1 VPPARVA
8 GDDTQAAARAGAIAD
23 ELVDTAGPVTVR
35 AGGEAI
41 GYHEITGQVTRDLAR
56 SELVAIPVTALLLV
70 FIFGSVVAAL
80 IPLTVGVVSILVT
93 MGILRLLSAVT
104 DVSVFAMNLR
114 RQLPTL
120 AENLK
125 AQFGMVAEQVTSLN
139 LAASRGSSENQR
151 VRTLREGVAQVRQ
164 ALEIAATQT
173 KERHAVKDDKGSD
186 DTNADGS
193 GEQT

>member
-1 VPPARVA
+1 MKTL
-8 GDDTQAAARAGAIAD
+8 DDALLHLQRIHGIVEQYAIA
-23 ELVDTAGPVTVR
+23 VKRNQPA
-35 AGGEAI
+35 
-41 GYHEITGQVTRDLAR
+41 
-56 SELVAIPVTALLLV
+56 
-70 FIFGSVVAAL
+70 
-80 IPLTVGVVSILVT
+80 
-93 MGILRLLSAVT
+93 
-104 DVSVFAMNLR
+104 SVFAMNLR
-114 RQLPTL
+114 RQLPSL

-173 KERHAVKDDKGSD
+173 KERHAVKDVKGSD
-186 DTNADGS
+186 DANADGS

>member
-1 VPPARVA
+1 MA
-8 GDDTQAAARAGAIAD
+8 GLRLDSAGVIKMKTLDDALLHLQRIHGIVEQYAIA
-23 ELVDTAGPVTVR
+23 VKRNQPA
-35 AGGEAI
+35 
-41 GYHEITGQVTRDLAR
+41 
-56 SELVAIPVTALLLV
+56 
-70 FIFGSVVAAL
+70 
-80 IPLTVGVVSILVT
+80 
-93 MGILRLLSAVT
+93 
-104 DVSVFAMNLR
+104 SVFAMNLR

-139 LAASRGSSENQR
+139 LATSRGSSENQR

-186 DTNADGS
+186 EKTAGGS
-193 GEQT
+193 GEPA

>member
-1 VPPARVA
+1 VA
-8 GDDTQAAARAGAIAD
+8 GLRLDSAGVIKMKTLDDALLHLQRIHGIVEQYAIAVKR
-23 ELVDTAGPVTVR
+23 EQPA
-35 AGGEAI
+35 
-41 GYHEITGQVTRDLAR
+41 
-56 SELVAIPVTALLLV
+56 
-70 FIFGSVVAAL
+70 
-80 IPLTVGVVSILVT
+80 
-93 MGILRLLSAVT
+93 
-104 DVSVFAMNLR
+104 SVFAMNLR

-173 KERHAVKDDKGSD
+173 KDRHAVKDDKGSD
-186 DTNADGS
+186 DANADGS
-193 GEQT
+193 GEHP